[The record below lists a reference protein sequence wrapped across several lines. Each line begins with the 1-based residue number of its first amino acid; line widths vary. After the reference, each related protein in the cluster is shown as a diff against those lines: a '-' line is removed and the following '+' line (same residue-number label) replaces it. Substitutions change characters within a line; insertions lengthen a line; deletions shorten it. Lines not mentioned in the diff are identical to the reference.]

1 MKKQECVNV
10 FNEGLIMDLNPLVT
24 PNNVMCNALNATLVT
39 MNGNENALQNDM
51 GNGRVESAYL
61 PQGYVPIGTTEL
73 GGIIYIVSYN
83 PLTNKCQIGSFPSP
97 ERNVFSSD
105 VQGALNTLTNQNFVS
120 NNIINNTSVKLKISD
135 TTLHA
140 GDKFIICSDDLID
153 NYKSITDCYDT
164 KPEDFKYS
172 EENPRYLNLS
182 IATIDSNG
190 RIIKLSNL
198 KRYKSNDQ
206 SIQGDYIIAKGSQ
219 ESFEDDI
226 DTYRKTIESAYNI
239 FSSKISGQ
247 LYIIAELEL
256 INKFNVTYKCIGYAD
271 NTYTLQFQV
280 NTAPDNLYI
289 QYLKIEEQVIGRA
302 VNTYYYE
309 REEGE
314 TTTLTFE
321 KEFSN
326 IPENNIIDLYITPCM
341 KFGEYQQYQTQLS
354 IDFSLLGTG
363 IFTNTLWKYHK
374 NDNSMLL
381 NWNLNANP
389 IDTQEI
395 VSVTIFAREFN
406 SEKDIIIET
415 INNRNSYSGS
425 ITSLIE
431 FSDEFKPDTL
441 YFCKI
446 QTKIYDQTIEG
457 YIYKDIYKC
466 LYTNGIFNSVY
477 TEDINKTD
485 YDLISPE
492 LHYTLD
498 FQQVDN
504 ISRSMNTKV
513 QELCSDTEIDENIR
527 GAEVNRYSGNIK
539 LTPIIGFQDN
549 YNSFSVDENNVSVEI
564 QEDSINNTIDWKV
577 EKSSTNVLF
586 KDDEY
591 MDIQPSIV
599 DEVTEGDDYSLMKDQ
614 YSAKVSQEGNTINV
628 AVDGLVYNKV
638 TSNSILNNVN
648 VTNYITPI
656 VYNQETALKYG
667 LEVSHATTEGS
678 HFHMTNQ
685 FFSIGMS
692 GGGKDDKGTGNIYYL
707 SGSRRLVQGTEGKL
721 GYTAPELLTEQ
732 ETLLSSEDIQY
743 TTSLIKTDLSI
754 IPVIITNIGNG
765 DAQFKNTED
774 INLKYIHI
782 GISSGDICLLN
793 RSLASYMNIPG
804 PSDSD
809 RLTAFRK
816 TADNL
821 DFLTVQL
828 FMKQQNGNIT
838 ATNNYFPITDVD
850 TTIAQHYYEDI
861 SSEEVTTI
869 LPEKTT
875 MGDIIGAL
883 LVQLYVNQ
891 GANIIQGYTVNDIE
905 YYSTIKETWNTSMN
919 LSLKEKDSIITNN
932 IIKLKDTLMT
942 SIQEAFKEYSG
953 MDNYKCLQITSVIDD
968 SYNHNIEYNISL
980 PKSDLL
986 DEYLIMKDSPKLDTY
1001 IITIGDQKVTLG
1013 SKITQSDIYYI
1024 NKGSNQLVVCDQI
1037 QYMNLL
1043 NISGIQYSPDTDRI
1057 SIDFGTREILYRD
1070 PVSYRV
1076 FDKFY
1081 WDYREK
1087 LLKIKDSAVELGQS
1101 IFPYYLYYRPKLNPS
1116 DVSRSVSHPNIPIFN
1131 DFKIT

>member
-1 MKKQECVNV
+1 MIKNEAVNT
-10 FNEGLIMDLNPLVT
+10 FTGGLIMDLNPIST
-24 PNNVMCNALNATLVT
+24 PNNVLTNCLNGTLIT
-39 MNGNENALQNDM
+39 YNGNEYTLQNDM

-61 PQGYVPIGTTEL
+61 PQGYIPIGTTEL

-83 PLTNKCQIGSFPSP
+83 PLANKCQIGSFPSP

-105 VQGALNTLTNQNFVS
+105 VQGALNTLTNQNFIS
-120 NNIINNTSVKLKISD
+120 NNVINNTSVKLKLSD

-153 NYKSITDCYDT
+153 NYKSITDCYNT
-164 KPEDFKYS
+164 NPEDFKYS

-198 KRYKSNDQ
+198 KKYEANDP
-206 SIQGDYIIAKGSQ
+206 SIQGNYIIAKGSQ
-219 ESFEDDI
+219 ESFEQDI

-247 LYIIAELEL
+247 LYIVAELEL
-256 INKFNVTYKCIGYAD
+256 IDKFNITYKCIDYTDIDPDTNGPA
-271 NTYTLQFQV
+271 YTLQFQV

-289 QYLKIEEQVIGRA
+289 QYLKIEERNSENIFS
-302 VNTYYYE
+302 TFYYYE

-321 KEFSN
+321 RKFSN
-326 IPENNIIDLYITPCM
+326 IPENKIIDLYITPCM

-363 IFTNTLWKYHK
+363 IFTNTLWKYYK

-395 VSVTIFAREFN
+395 VSVTIFAREFD

-446 QTKIYDQTIEG
+446 QTKIFDQTTNG
-457 YIYKDIYKC
+457 YIDKNIYKC

-591 MDIQPSIV
+591 MDIQPSVV

-692 GGGKDDKGTGNIYYL
+692 GGGGDSTGTGNIYYL

-721 GYTAPELLTEQ
+721 GYTAPELLTEK

-765 DAQFKNTED
+765 QAK
-774 INLKYIHI
+774 LKDSLRGNPYYIHTSLTD
-782 GISSGDICLLN
+782 SSDYLLAN
-793 RSLASYMNIPG
+793 GKVNIPG

-816 TADNL
+816 TADDLN
-821 DFLTVQL
+821 FITVQL

-838 ATNNYFPITDVD
+838 ATNNYFPITNIN
-850 TTIAQHYYEDI
+850 TTIAQHYYADGV
-861 SSEEVTTI
+861 SNPTNAF
-869 LPEKTT
+869 PENTT
-875 MGDIIGAL
+875 MGDIIGAT

-919 LSLKEKDSIITNN
+919 LSLKEKDSITTNN

-986 DEYLIMKDSPKLDTY
+986 DEYLVMKDSPKLDTY
-1001 IITIGDQKVTLG
+1001 IITINDQKVTLE
-1013 SKITQSDIYYI
+1013 SKVTQSDVYYI
-1024 NKGSNQLVVCDQI
+1024 NNGKLNVCTS
-1037 QYMNLL
+1037 M
-1043 NISGIQYSPDTDRI
+1043 
-1057 SIDFGTREILYRD
+1057 
-1070 PVSYRV
+1070 PVSYV
-1076 FDKFY
+1076 SNINNIKYLPDEDKIKVTFGSIRLLQMYGNKFIFY

-1087 LLKIKDSAVELGQS
+1087 LLKIKDSIVSEKVS
-1101 IFPYYLYYRPKLNPS
+1101 NPYYLYYYPKSNPG
-1116 DVSRSVSHPNIPIFN
+1116 DVSRSVSHPDIPIFTLFN
-1131 DFKIT
+1131 IVY